1 MPLDIAVPTWYNDDS
16 YINEKVDE
24 CNTIKFGAV
33 EGEEFTPWTADS
45 VRDFMAGVNN
55 EASYSPWMGYDNFV
69 ESGNAEN
76 CSPNPLFNVMQYV
89 TAKAAQLNS
98 LNDGAGYG
106 DHANNWTAQLVLDYF
121 NAHDITA
128 WDHFTTAGQFENVN
142 PSNAMD
148 LSDFLASKAKECN
161 DIEFDGRNDWD
172 EQAVLDYYQQ
182 HGLNAVMVAVSAS
195 DPNVVAVP
203 EADQVTPPVGF
214 TPWGVAVMPVDV
226 ELTTGVDVMPENEAP
241 INYIGT
247 VVNTNSSST
256 LNPND
261 QINGGNAADEL
272 TVNMDRSWIGFNDG
286 FVKDV
291 PTVNLNNE
299 TASGR
304 NLNFNAENIEGVDT
318 WNVNGNVSLSNLE
331 KAGITVN
338 LSNVNGDNPYNL
350 NFDADAVKGGND
362 SLTLGINNMPE
373 YVTVNG
379 NGIEH
384 VTVNSTG
391 DVENYVWLKGM
402 DGAKSVKITGDGEAN
417 VALSPTVTTI
427 DATEAGADTFVC
439 TRYSDLV
446 ESIRMG
452 KGDDS
457 FTLRSIT
464 PNAVVDG
471 GDGQDTGKL
480 YNTSGAYQL
489 QMSNVETLN
498 ITVGKNY
505 AGQATPDP
513 TAALSLDGGLTT
525 GLETLGLTGGNG
537 YALDGTVAAARSISL
552 SNYDVGE
559 LNVAVTKQNNVDLN
573 ITGIEE
579 ITVNVGDGKATDTA
593 NNVPLDQLTGT
604 VTLPDAQNVAIN
616 IADINNPGNAK
627 TEFDAALVA
636 GKAGS
641 LSLTSGQ
648 NAGIQIQGG
657 DLSAVS
663 QLTISGYYDTT
674 IQNANLSQNAKSV
687 YVDAQGQI
695 GGTVTTSFT
704 GNETNGGATLNY
716 DGSTTG
722 ENILTVDNTY
732 SAINVVTGINSDTLT
747 LDAGTGFKYTQQ
759 NLTGNLG
766 SGDDIIVVKGTVEA
780 GSDFTG
786 LAGVETIKFE
796 GMSLQDAQKY
806 VADNNIKTGNA
817 VVVGSFIAANDV
829 PIVAGDSGEIYGL
842 GGDQTFQGVI
852 DTPDDMTLN
861 GDTENGE
868 EGKLIAN
875 FGNGEGKLDVQTV
888 QNLTLNG
895 GTLGAAIT
903 GTIANGKVQ
912 GNLTIDNTAST
923 VADAIGAAGTAL
935 TVAATGG
942 VAVTGNEVA
951 ESVFN
956 LKVTQGAT
964 ATIDSGAANGATV
977 EVAGVTG
984 NVAVTT
990 GAGND
995 TVTVAVPDQGNLEVS
1010 TDAGNDAINVNS
1022 AVQAQAPA
1030 ARAAGQTLSFDGG
1043 EGTDTVT
1050 FQDKADL
1057 TGWGDAIFTGIETVG
1072 YDKTFT
1078 VDANQLGG
1086 ASITS
1091 GADAEKLTINDN
1103 ITDMLDLSGVDKGT
1117 TEVTMGKG
1125 AQVTLGDAAD
1135 TIVLGSGVDTPDALN
1150 VVIGSFA
1157 AGSAA
1162 GHDNISLDGFYSD
1175 FGFGTSVDYA
1185 NHSSGSA
1192 SGGSNAAGTGEG
1204 SNASYDWEYTVAT
1217 DGGSAITLQA
1227 SMNVTYQSL
1236 GSDNKIYVLDSGI
1249 VAENSAAVA
1258 DIFQG
1263 SSVGVITESATAG
1276 ATSAAVEFDSGDNK
1290 GLYLAD
1296 GSDAIVG
1303 INNADG
1309 GTNLWY
1315 VSNGSTQGVD
1325 DLTVQLIGTLDGI
1338 TNPTTLVSANFA

>member
-33 EGEEFTPWTADS
+33 EGEEFTPWTAAS
-45 VRDFMAGVNN
+45 VRDFLAAANG
-55 EASYSPWMGYDNFV
+55 EADYQPWMGYANFV
-69 ESGNAEN
+69 SNGNAEN

-98 LNDGAGYG
+98 INYDGRNA
-106 DHANNWTAQLVLDYF
+106 DNNPWTAQNVLDFF

-172 EQAVLDYYQQ
+172 EQAVLDYYQE

-304 NLNFNAENIEGVDT
+304 NLNFNAEKIEGVDT

-350 NFDADAVKGGND
+350 NFAADAVKGGND

-513 TAALSLDGGLTT
+513 SAALSLDGGLTT

-537 YALDGTVAAARSISL
+537 YALDGTAAAARSISL

-559 LNVAVTKQNNVDLN
+559 LTVAVTKQNNVDLN

-616 IADINNPGNAK
+616 IADINNPGKAE

-663 QLTISGYYDTT
+663 QLTISGYYNTT

-722 ENILTVDNTY
+722 ENDLTVDNTY

-747 LDAGTGFKYTQQ
+747 LNAGTGFKYTQQ

-766 SGDDIIVVKGTVEA
+766 SGEDTVIVQGTVA
-780 GSDFTG
+780 DGSDFTG

-796 GMSLQDAQKY
+796 GMSRQAAQKY
-806 VADNNIKTGNA
+806 VADHNIKIGNA
-817 VVVGSFIAANDV
+817 VAVDGDYIDKNDV

-842 GGDQTFQGVI
+842 GGDQTFMGVI
-852 DTPDDMTLN
+852 DTPGNMTLN
-861 GDTENGE
+861 G
-868 EGKLIAN
+868 
-875 FGNGEGKLDVQTV
+875 
-888 QNLTLNG
+888 
-895 GTLGAAIT
+895 
-903 GTIANGKVQ
+903 
-912 GNLTIDNTAST
+912 NTQ
-923 VADAIGAAGTAL
+923 IG
-935 TVAATGG
+935 
-942 VAVTGNEVA
+942 
-951 ESVFN
+951 
-956 LKVTQGAT
+956 
-964 ATIDSGAANGATV
+964 
-977 EVAGVTG
+977 
-984 NVAVTT
+984 
-990 GAGND
+990 
-995 TVTVAVPDQGNLEVS
+995 
-1010 TDAGNDAINVNS
+1010 
-1022 AVQAQAPA
+1022 
-1030 ARAAGQTLSFDGG
+1030 RAH
-1043 EGTDTVT
+1043 V
-1050 FQDKADL
+1050 
-1057 TGWGDAIFTGIETVG
+1057 
-1072 YDKTFT
+1072 
-1078 VDANQLGG
+1078 
-1086 ASITS
+1086 
-1091 GADAEKLTINDN
+1091 
-1103 ITDMLDLSGVDKGT
+1103 
-1117 TEVTMGKG
+1117 
-1125 AQVTLGDAAD
+1125 
-1135 TIVLGSGVDTPDALN
+1135 
-1150 VVIGSFA
+1150 
-1157 AGSAA
+1157 
-1162 GHDNISLDGFYSD
+1162 
-1175 FGFGTSVDYA
+1175 
-1185 NHSSGSA
+1185 
-1192 SGGSNAAGTGEG
+1192 
-1204 SNASYDWEYTVAT
+1204 
-1217 DGGSAITLQA
+1217 
-1227 SMNVTYQSL
+1227 
-1236 GSDNKIYVLDSGI
+1236 
-1249 VAENSAAVA
+1249 
-1258 DIFQG
+1258 
-1263 SSVGVITESATAG
+1263 
-1276 ATSAAVEFDSGDNK
+1276 
-1290 GLYLAD
+1290 
-1296 GSDAIVG
+1296 
-1303 INNADG
+1303 
-1309 GTNLWY
+1309 
-1315 VSNGSTQGVD
+1315 
-1325 DLTVQLIGTLDGI
+1325 
-1338 TNPTTLVSANFA
+1338 

>member
-33 EGEEFTPWTADS
+33 EGEEFTPWTAAS
-45 VRDFMAGVNN
+45 VRDFLAAANG
-55 EASYSPWMGYDNFV
+55 EADYQPWMGYANFV
-69 ESGNAEN
+69 SNGNAEN

-98 LNDGAGYG
+98 INYDGRNA
-106 DHANNWTAQLVLDYF
+106 DNNPWTAQNVLDFF

-172 EQAVLDYYQQ
+172 EQAVLDYYQE

-203 EADQVTPPVGF
+203 EAEQVTPPVGF

-384 VTVNSTG
+384 VAVNSTG

-505 AGQATPDP
+505 AGQADPDP

-537 YALDGTVAAARSISL
+537 YDLNGKAADARSISL

-559 LNVAVTKQNNVDLN
+559 LTVAVTKQNNVDLN

-579 ITVNVGDGKATDTA
+579 ITVNVGDGKATDQA

-616 IADINNPGNAK
+616 IADINNPGNAE

-636 GKAGS
+636 GKAGG

-722 ENILTVDNTY
+722 ENDLTVDNTY
-732 SAINVVTGINSDTLT
+732 SAINVVTGINNDTLT

-796 GMSLQDAQKY
+796 GMSLQDAQEF
-806 VADNNIKTGNA
+806 VAENNIKTGDA
-817 VVVGSFIAANDV
+817 VIAGSFIDANPV

-852 DTPDDMTLN
+852 DTTGNMTLN
-861 GDTENGE
+861 GDTKNGE

-875 FGNGEGKLDVQTV
+875 FGNGDGKLEVQNV
-888 QNLTLNG
+888 QNLTLFG
-895 GTLGAAIT
+895 GTLGADIK
-903 GTIANGKVQ
+903 GTIANDMVQ

-923 VADAIGAAGTAL
+923 VADVIGDTETATAL
-935 TVAATGG
+935 TVAAKGN
-942 VAVTGNEVA
+942 VAVTGNDVA
-951 ESVFN
+951 DSVFN

-995 TVTVAVPDQGNLEVS
+995 TVTVAVPTQGNLEVS
-1010 TDAGNDAINVNS
+1010 TGAGNDAINVS
-1022 AVQAQAPA
+1022 SEIQAQAPA

-1057 TGWGDAIFTGIETVG
+1057 TGWGDAIFKNIETVG

-1135 TIVLGSGVDTPDALN
+1135 TIVLGSGVDTAEALN
-1150 VVIGSFA
+1150 VVITGFSVSASDGDSIDLAGFLSGIDSYGSAYAVSDVTHASFGGTAESAAASASAQTVSASGSYNNITLSGGEIYNLSAFDASDA
-1157 AGSAA
+1157 AGITALFADAA
-1162 GHDNISLDGFYSD
+1162 TASG
-1175 FGFGTSVDYA
+1175 VVEVAYA
-1185 NHSSGSA
+1185 SSGSSQGSSA
-1192 SGGSNAAGTGEG
+1192 GSGESGDAKFFLES
-1204 SNASYDWEYTVAT
+1204 
-1217 DGGSAITLQA
+1217 
-1227 SMNVTYQSL
+1227 
-1236 GSDNKIYVLDSGI
+1236 GSDAKILVVTGD
-1249 VAENSAAVA
+1249 ENSAQLWFIDNAN
-1258 DIFQG
+1258 
-1263 SSVGVITESATAG
+1263 TAG
-1276 ATSAAVEFDSGDNK
+1276 IQANEVM
-1290 GLYLAD
+1290 
-1296 GSDAIVG
+1296 
-1303 INNADG
+1303 
-1309 GTNLWY
+1309 
-1315 VSNGSTQGVD
+1315 
-1325 DLTVQLIGTLDGI
+1325 LIGTLSGVDAS
-1338 TNPTTLVSANFA
+1338 TVTADAFALGA

>member
-33 EGEEFTPWTADS
+33 EGEEFTPWTAAS
-45 VRDFMAGVNN
+45 VRDFLAAANG
-55 EASYSPWMGYDNFV
+55 EADYQPWMGYANFV
-69 ESGNAEN
+69 SNGNAEN

-98 LNDGAGYG
+98 INYDGRNA
-106 DHANNWTAQLVLDYF
+106 DNNPWTAQNVLDFF

-722 ENILTVDNTY
+722 ENDLTVDNTY

-766 SGDDIIVVKGTVEA
+766 SGDDIIVVKGTVDA

-796 GMSLQDAQKY
+796 GMSTQDAQKY

-852 DTPDDMTLN
+852 NTPDDMTLN

-903 GTIANGKVQ
+903 GTIASGKVQ

-942 VAVTGNEVA
+942 VAVTGNDVA

-977 EVAGVTG
+977 EVAGVAG
-984 NVAVTT
+984 NVDVTT

-995 TVTVAVPDQGNLEVS
+995 TVTVAVPDQGNLDVS
-1010 TDAGNDAINVNS
+1010 TGAGNDAINVNS

-1030 ARAAGQTLSFDGG
+1030 ARAAGQMLSFDGG
-1043 EGTDTVT
+1043 EGADTVT
-1050 FQDKADL
+1050 FQDDANL

-1091 GADAEKLTINDN
+1091 GENATKLTINDN

-1185 NHSSGSA
+1185 SHTSGSA

-1338 TNPTTLVSANFA
+1338 TNPTTLVGANFA

>member
-33 EGEEFTPWTADS
+33 EGEEFTPWTAAS
-45 VRDFMAGVNN
+45 VRDFLAAANG
-55 EASYSPWMGYDNFV
+55 EADYQPWMGYANFV
-69 ESGNAEN
+69 SNGNAEN

-98 LNDGAGYG
+98 INYDGRNA
-106 DHANNWTAQLVLDYF
+106 DNNPWTAQNVLDFF

-722 ENILTVDNTY
+722 ENDLTVDNTY

-766 SGDDIIVVKGTVEA
+766 SGDDTIVVKGTVEA

-796 GMSLQDAQKY
+796 GMSTQDAQKY

-852 DTPDDMTLN
+852 NTPDDMTLN

-888 QNLTLNG
+888 QNLTLIG
-895 GTLGAAIT
+895 GTLGAAIN
-903 GTIANGKVQ
+903 GTIASGKVQ

-942 VAVTGNEVA
+942 VAVTGNDVA

-977 EVAGVTG
+977 EVAGVAG
-984 NVAVTT
+984 NVDVTT

-995 TVTVAVPDQGNLEVS
+995 TVTVAVPNQGNLEVS
-1010 TDAGNDAINVNS
+1010 TGAGNDAINVNS

-1043 EGTDTVT
+1043 EGADTVT
-1050 FQDKADL
+1050 FQDDANL

-1091 GADAEKLTINDN
+1091 GENATKLTINDN

-1185 NHSSGSA
+1185 NHASGSA
-1192 SGGSNAAGTGEG
+1192 SDGSNAAGTGEG

>member
-33 EGEEFTPWTADS
+33 EGEEFTPWTAAS
-45 VRDFMAGVNN
+45 VRDFLAAANG
-55 EASYSPWMGYDNFV
+55 EADYQPWMGYANFV
-69 ESGNAEN
+69 SNGNAEN

-98 LNDGAGYG
+98 INYDGRNA
-106 DHANNWTAQLVLDYF
+106 DNNPWTAQNVLDFF

-722 ENILTVDNTY
+722 ENDLTVDNTY

-766 SGDDIIVVKGTVEA
+766 SGDDIIVVKGTVDA

-796 GMSLQDAQKY
+796 GMSTQDAQKY

-852 DTPDDMTLN
+852 NTPDDMTLN

-895 GTLGAAIT
+895 GTLGAAIN
-903 GTIANGKVQ
+903 GTIASGKVQ

-942 VAVTGNEVA
+942 VAVTGNDVA

-977 EVAGVTG
+977 EVAGVAG
-984 NVAVTT
+984 NVDVTT

-995 TVTVAVPDQGNLEVS
+995 TVTVAVPNQGNLEVS
-1010 TDAGNDAINVNS
+1010 TGAGNDAINVNS

-1043 EGTDTVT
+1043 EGADTVT
-1050 FQDKADL
+1050 FQDDANL

-1091 GADAEKLTINDN
+1091 GENATKLTINDN

-1185 NHSSGSA
+1185 NHASGSA
-1192 SGGSNAAGTGEG
+1192 SDGSNAAGTGEG

>member
-33 EGEEFTPWTADS
+33 EGEEFTPWTAAS
-45 VRDFMAGVNN
+45 VRDFLAAANG
-55 EASYSPWMGYDNFV
+55 EADYQPWMGYANFV
-69 ESGNAEN
+69 SNGNAEN

-98 LNDGAGYG
+98 INYDGRNA
-106 DHANNWTAQLVLDYF
+106 DNNPWTAQNVLDFF

-722 ENILTVDNTY
+722 ENDLTVDNTY

-766 SGDDIIVVKGTVEA
+766 SGDDIIVVKGTVDA

-796 GMSLQDAQKY
+796 GMSTQDAQKY

-852 DTPDDMTLN
+852 NTPDDMTLN

-977 EVAGVTG
+977 EVAGVAG
-984 NVAVTT
+984 NVDVTT

-1010 TDAGNDAINVNS
+1010 TCAGNDAINVNS

-1030 ARAAGQTLSFDGG
+1030 ARAAGQKLSFDGG
-1043 EGTDTVT
+1043 EGADTVT
-1050 FQDKADL
+1050 FQDDANL
-1057 TGWGDAIFTGIETVG
+1057 TGWRDAIFTGIETVG

-1091 GADAEKLTINDN
+1091 GENATKLTINDN

-1192 SGGSNAAGTGEG
+1192 SGGSNAAGTGDG

>member
-33 EGEEFTPWTADS
+33 EGEEFTPWTAAS
-45 VRDFMAGVNN
+45 VRDFLAAANG
-55 EASYSPWMGYDNFV
+55 EADYQPWMGYANFV
-69 ESGNAEN
+69 SNGNAEN

-98 LNDGAGYG
+98 INYDGRNA
-106 DHANNWTAQLVLDYF
+106 DNNPWTAQNVLDFF

-172 EQAVLDYYQQ
+172 EQAVLDYYQE

-203 EADQVTPPVGF
+203 EAEQVTPPVGF

-537 YALDGTVAAARSISL
+537 YALDGTAAAARSISL

-559 LNVAVTKQNNVDLN
+559 LTVAVTKQNNVDLN

-616 IADINNPGNAK
+616 IADINNPGNAQ

-663 QLTISGYYDTT
+663 QLTISGYYNTT

-722 ENILTVDNTY
+722 ENDLTVDNTY

-747 LDAGTGFKYTQQ
+747 LNAGTGFKYTQQ

-766 SGDDIIVVKGTVEA
+766 SGDDTIVVKGTVEA

-796 GMSLQDAQKY
+796 GMSTQDAQKY
-806 VADNNIKTGNA
+806 VADNNIKTGDA
-817 VVVGSFIAANDV
+817 VIAGSFIAANDV
-829 PIVAGDSGEIYGL
+829 DIESGDSGDIYGL

-852 DTPDDMTLN
+852 NTPGDMTLN

-875 FGNGEGKLDVQTV
+875 FGTGDGDLDVQTV
-888 QNLTLNG
+888 QNLTLIG
-895 GTLGAAIT
+895 GTLGAAIN
-903 GTIANGKVQ
+903 GTIASGKVQ

-942 VAVTGNEVA
+942 VAVTGNDVA

-977 EVAGVTG
+977 EVAGVAG
-984 NVAVTT
+984 NVDVTT

-995 TVTVAVPDQGNLEVS
+995 TVTVAVPNQGNLEVS
-1010 TDAGNDAINVNS
+1010 TGAGDDAINVS
-1022 AVQAQAPA
+1022 SEVQTQAPA

-1043 EGTDTVT
+1043 EGTNTVT

-1091 GADAEKLTINDN
+1091 GENATNLTINDN

-1125 AQVTLGDAAD
+1125 AQVTLGMRL
-1135 TIVLGSGVDTPDALN
+1135 ILSCLG
-1150 VVIGSFA
+1150 
-1157 AGSAA
+1157 
-1162 GHDNISLDGFYSD
+1162 
-1175 FGFGTSVDYA
+1175 
-1185 NHSSGSA
+1185 
-1192 SGGSNAAGTGEG
+1192 
-1204 SNASYDWEYTVAT
+1204 
-1217 DGGSAITLQA
+1217 
-1227 SMNVTYQSL
+1227 
-1236 GSDNKIYVLDSGI
+1236 
-1249 VAENSAAVA
+1249 
-1258 DIFQG
+1258 
-1263 SSVGVITESATAG
+1263 
-1276 ATSAAVEFDSGDNK
+1276 
-1290 GLYLAD
+1290 LA
-1296 GSDAIVG
+1296 
-1303 INNADG
+1303 
-1309 GTNLWY
+1309 WMR
-1315 VSNGSTQGVD
+1315 
-1325 DLTVQLIGTLDGI
+1325 
-1338 TNPTTLVSANFA
+1338 PRP

>member
-1 MPLDIAVPTWYNDDS
+1 M
-16 YINEKVDE
+16 
-24 CNTIKFGAV
+24 
-33 EGEEFTPWTADS
+33 
-45 VRDFMAGVNN
+45 
-55 EASYSPWMGYDNFV
+55 
-69 ESGNAEN
+69 
-76 CSPNPLFNVMQYV
+76 LFR
-89 TAKAAQLNS
+89 S
-98 LNDGAGYG
+98 
-106 DHANNWTAQLVLDYF
+106 
-121 NAHDITA
+121 
-128 WDHFTTAGQFENVN
+128 
-142 PSNAMD
+142 
-148 LSDFLASKAKECN
+148 
-161 DIEFDGRNDWD
+161 
-172 EQAVLDYYQQ
+172 
-182 HGLNAVMVAVSAS
+182 VSAS

-766 SGDDIIVVKGTVEA
+766 SGDDIIVVKGTVDA

-796 GMSLQDAQKY
+796 GMSTQDAQKY

-852 DTPDDMTLN
+852 NTPDDMTLN

-942 VAVTGNEVA
+942 VAVTGNDVA

-977 EVAGVTG
+977 EVAGVAG
-984 NVAVTT
+984 NVDVTT

-1010 TDAGNDAINVNS
+1010 TGAGNDAINVNS

-1043 EGTDTVT
+1043 EGADTVT
-1050 FQDKADL
+1050 FQDDANL

>member
-33 EGEEFTPWTADS
+33 EGEEFTPWTAAS
-45 VRDFMAGVNN
+45 VRDFLAAANG
-55 EASYSPWMGYDNFV
+55 EADYQPWMGYANFV
-69 ESGNAEN
+69 SNGNAEN

-98 LNDGAGYG
+98 INYDGRNA
-106 DHANNWTAQLVLDYF
+106 DNNPWTAQNVLDFF

-172 EQAVLDYYQQ
+172 EQAVLDYYQE

-203 EADQVTPPVGF
+203 EAEQVTPPVGF

-537 YALDGTVAAARSISL
+537 YALDGTAAAARSISL

-559 LNVAVTKQNNVDLN
+559 LTVAVTKQNKVDLN

-616 IADINNPGNAK
+616 IADINNPGNAQ

-648 NAGIQIQGG
+648 NAGIQIRGG

-663 QLTISGYYDTT
+663 QLTISGSYNTT

-722 ENILTVDNTY
+722 ENDLTVDNTY

-747 LDAGTGFKYTQQ
+747 LNAVTGFKYTQQ

-766 SGDDIIVVKGTVEA
+766 SGDDTIVVKGTVEA

-796 GMSLQDAQKY
+796 GMSTQDAQNY
-806 VADNNIKTGNA
+806 VADNNIKTGDA
-817 VVVGSFIAANDV
+817 VIAGSFIAANDV
-829 PIVAGDSGEIYGL
+829 DIESGYSGDIYGL

-852 DTPDDMTLN
+852 NTPGDMTLN

-875 FGNGEGKLDVQTV
+875 FGTGDGDLDVQTV
-888 QNLTLNG
+888 QNLTLIG
-895 GTLGAAIT
+895 GTLGAAIN
-903 GTIANGKVQ
+903 GTIASGKVQ

-942 VAVTGNEVA
+942 VAVTGNDVA

-977 EVAGVTG
+977 EVAGVAG
-984 NVAVTT
+984 NVDVTT

-995 TVTVAVPDQGNLEVS
+995 TVTVAVPNQGNLEVS
-1010 TDAGNDAINVNS
+1010 TGAGDDAINVS
-1022 AVQAQAPA
+1022 SEVQTQAPA

-1043 EGTDTVT
+1043 EGTNTVT

-1091 GADAEKLTINDN
+1091 GENATNLTINDN
-1103 ITDMLDLSGVDKGT
+1103 ITDMLDLSGVGKGT

-1125 AQVTLGDAAD
+1125 AQVTLGAAAD
-1135 TIVLGSGVDTPDALN
+1135 TIVLGSGVDAAEALN
-1150 VVIGSFA
+1150 VEITGFSV
-1157 AGSAA
+1157 SASDGDA
-1162 GHDNISLDGFYSD
+1162 ISLDGFLGGIVSYGSAYAESD
-1175 FGFGTSVDYA
+1175 MSIAAVPVTGASVASSASAQTVTASDSFSNVALDGGEIYNFAAFEASDAEGVA
-1185 NHSSGSA
+1185 NLFASASSGGVTLDVTYASSDSSQSGGTASA
-1192 SGGSNAAGTGEG
+1192 SMDDAKFF
-1204 SNASYDWEYTVAT
+1204 
-1217 DGGSAITLQA
+1217 L
-1227 SMNVTYQSL
+1227 
-1236 GSDNKIYVLDSGI
+1236 
-1249 VAENSAAVA
+1249 
-1258 DIFQG
+1258 
-1263 SSVGVITESATAG
+1263 ES
-1276 ATSAAVEFDSGDNK
+1276 
-1290 GLYLAD
+1290 
-1296 GSDAIVG
+1296 GSDAKILVVTG
-1303 INNADG
+1303 DGDSAQLWFIDNADTAG
-1309 GTNLWY
+1309 IQANE
-1315 VSNGSTQGVD
+1315 VM
-1325 DLTVQLIGTLDGI
+1325 LIGTLSGVDAS
-1338 TNPTTLVSANFA
+1338 TVTADAFALGA

>member
-33 EGEEFTPWTADS
+33 EGEEFTPWTAAS
-45 VRDFMAGVNN
+45 VRDFLAAANG
-55 EASYSPWMGYDNFV
+55 EADYQPWMGYANFV
-69 ESGNAEN
+69 SNGNAEN

-98 LNDGAGYG
+98 INYDGRNA
-106 DHANNWTAQLVLDYF
+106 DNNPWTAQNVLDFF

-203 EADQVTPPVGF
+203 EAEQVTPPVGF

-663 QLTISGYYDTT
+663 QLTISGYYNTT

-722 ENILTVDNTY
+722 ENDLTVDNTY

-766 SGDDIIVVKGTVEA
+766 SGDDIIVVKGTVDA

-796 GMSLQDAQKY
+796 GMSRQAAQKY
-806 VADNNIKTGNA
+806 VADHNIKIGNA
-817 VVVGSFIAANDV
+817 VAVDGDYIDKNDV

-852 DTPDDMTLN
+852 NTPDDMTLN

-903 GTIANGKVQ
+903 GTIASGKVQ

-942 VAVTGNEVA
+942 VAVTGNDVA

-977 EVAGVTG
+977 EVAGVAG
-984 NVAVTT
+984 NVDVTT

-1010 TDAGNDAINVNS
+1010 TGAGNDAINVNS

-1043 EGTDTVT
+1043 EGADTVT
-1050 FQDKADL
+1050 FQDDANL

-1091 GADAEKLTINDN
+1091 GENATKLTINDN

-1185 NHSSGSA
+1185 NHASGSA
-1192 SGGSNAAGTGEG
+1192 SDGSNAAGTGEG

>member
-33 EGEEFTPWTADS
+33 EGEEFTPWTAAS
-45 VRDFMAGVNN
+45 VRDFLAAANG
-55 EASYSPWMGYDNFV
+55 EADYQPWMGYANFV
-69 ESGNAEN
+69 SNGNAEN

-98 LNDGAGYG
+98 INYDGRNA
-106 DHANNWTAQLVLDYF
+106 DNNPWTAQNVLDFF

-203 EADQVTPPVGF
+203 EAEQVTPPVGI

-537 YALDGTVAAARSISL
+537 YDLNGKAADARSISL

-559 LNVAVTKQNNVDLN
+559 LTVAVTKQNNVDLN

-616 IADINNPGNAK
+616 IADINNPGKAE

-663 QLTISGYYDTT
+663 QLTISGYYNTT

-722 ENILTVDNTY
+722 ENDLTVDNTY

-747 LDAGTGFKYTQQ
+747 LAGTGFKYTQQ

-766 SGDDIIVVKGTVEA
+766 SGEDTVIVQGTVA
-780 GSDFTG
+780 DGSDFTG

-796 GMSLQDAQKY
+796 GMSTQDAQKY
-806 VADNNIKTGNA
+806 VADNNIKTGDA
-817 VVVGSFIAANDV
+817 VIAGSFIAANDV
-829 PIVAGDSGEIYGL
+829 DIESGDSGDIYGL

-852 DTPDDMTLN
+852 NTPGDMTLN

-875 FGNGEGKLDVQTV
+875 FGTGDGDLDVQTV
-888 QNLTLNG
+888 QNLTLIG
-895 GTLGAAIT
+895 GTLGAAIN
-903 GTIANGKVQ
+903 GTIASGKVQ

-942 VAVTGNEVA
+942 VAVTGNDVA

-977 EVAGVTG
+977 EVAGVAG
-984 NVAVTT
+984 NVDVTT

-995 TVTVAVPDQGNLEVS
+995 TVTVAVPNQGNLEVS
-1010 TDAGNDAINVNS
+1010 TGAGDDAINVS
-1022 AVQAQAPA
+1022 SEVQTQAPA

-1043 EGTDTVT
+1043 EGTNTVT

-1091 GADAEKLTINDN
+1091 GENATNLTINDN

-1125 AQVTLGDAAD
+1125 AQVTLGAAAD
-1135 TIVLGSGVDTPDALN
+1135 TIVLGSGVDAAEALN
-1150 VVIGSFA
+1150 VEI
-1157 AGSAA
+1157 AGFSVSASDGDA
-1162 GHDNISLDGFYSD
+1162 ISLDGFLGGIDSYGSAYAESD
-1175 FGFGTSVDYA
+1175 MSIAAVTVTGASVASSASAQTVTASDSFSNVTLDGGDIYNFAAFEASDAEGVA
-1185 NHSSGSA
+1185 NLFASASSGGVTLDVTYASSDSSQSGGTASA
-1192 SGGSNAAGTGEG
+1192 SMDDAKFFLES
-1204 SNASYDWEYTVAT
+1204 
-1217 DGGSAITLQA
+1217 
-1227 SMNVTYQSL
+1227 
-1236 GSDNKIYVLDSGI
+1236 GSDAKILVVTGD
-1249 VAENSAAVA
+1249 ENSAQLWFIDNAN
-1258 DIFQG
+1258 
-1263 SSVGVITESATAG
+1263 TAG
-1276 ATSAAVEFDSGDNK
+1276 IQANEVM
-1290 GLYLAD
+1290 
-1296 GSDAIVG
+1296 
-1303 INNADG
+1303 
-1309 GTNLWY
+1309 
-1315 VSNGSTQGVD
+1315 
-1325 DLTVQLIGTLDGI
+1325 LIGTLSGVDAS
-1338 TNPTTLVSANFA
+1338 TVTADAFALGA